1 MDKRILP
8 RAKDRITFLYVNKAR
23 IEQTEFAIKIV
34 QANRQVTEIPIST
47 ISTLFLGPGTSIT
60 HAAIKNICNVGCS
73 VVWCGTGGWRFYSCG
88 IAATNSNKNILLQ
101 AEYYASKMK
110 HMDLVRRMYLLRYP
124 EEHLKSKTTAELR
137 GLEGYKVQQLYQKL
151 SAQYNVDWNGRQYSV
166 GEFVEQDLINQCLTF
181 SNQVL
186 YGIVRSVISIL
197 GFSPA
202 IGFIHTGHIDSFVF
216 DIADLYKEKTT
227 IIAAFKYC
235 SKHNYFNE
243 DELLRMLRHEFN
255 EINLMKTIVK
265 DILTLFDTNENNV
278 EIELQLWDKDGSV
291 PGGINYQNK
300 L

>member
-1 MDKRILP
+1 MLP
-8 RAKDRITFLYVNKAR
+8 RAKDRITFLYVDKAR
-23 IEQTEFAIKIV
+23 IEQTEFAIQIV

-60 HAAIKNICNVGCS
+60 HAAIKNICDVGCS

-124 EEHLKSKTTAELR
+124 EEHLKNKTTEELR

-151 SAQYNVDWNGRQYSV
+151 SAQYNVDWNGRRYSV

-235 SKHNYFNE
+235 SKHNCFNE

-255 EINLMKTIVK
+255 EINLMKAIVK

-291 PGGINYQNK
+291 PGGTNYQNK

>member
-1 MDKRILP
+1 MLP
-8 RAKDRITFLYVNKAR
+8 RAKDRITFLYVDKAR
-23 IEQTEFAIKIV
+23 IEQTEFAIQIV

-60 HAAIKNICNVGCS
+60 HAAIKNICDVGCS

-101 AEYYASKMK
+101 TEYYASKMK

-124 EEHLKSKTTAELR
+124 EEHLKNKTTEELR

-151 SAQYNVDWNGRQYSV
+151 SAQYNVDWNGRRYSV

-243 DELLRMLRHEFN
+243 DELLRTLRHKFN

-265 DILTLFDTNENNV
+265 DILTLFDTSENNV

-291 PGGINYQNK
+291 PGGTNYQNK